1 MHTSRRDMLAGAVA
15 FGAFSAI
22 PGSVWAQPAT
32 HPGLGAL
39 LDAFADEIIQN
50 SPETA
55 TGLGLDKGAR
65 ARLKSRLTDRSL
77 AAVAADRAAC
87 QSRLR
92 RLAAIDRA
100 SLSGADAIR
109 YDAVQYAFQLGADG
123 GGFGYGENGF
133 GAAMGEAATPYVV
146 SQQGGSYSSVP
157 EFLNSQHKIENAA
170 DCETYLARMHAFA
183 RQLDQE
189 TARITHDA
197 AAGVIAPDFI
207 SDNALGQLTAMRAQA
222 AGETGLVRSLTRRAV
237 AAHLTTNYGPR
248 ATQIVEREIYPAL
261 DRQIAALRAAR
272 AHAGHDAG
280 VWRLPRG
287 EEYYAWQL
295 KVGTSTTLTA
305 DEIHNMGLEQGRAID
320 ARMDAILKAHG
331 MSEGSV
337 GARMTALT
345 HDARF
350 VKPNTDAGR
359 AEVIAYCEGRIA
371 AIRAL
376 LPRVSHMQLRAPVE
390 VHRVPPDIQDGAGL
404 GYMNFG
410 ALDGSRPAIYY
421 INLKDTGNWP
431 LFALPTLTA
440 HETIPGHAWQGAYLA
455 EHHDEVPLMSS
466 LMGFNAFVEGWA
478 LYSEQLV
485 DELGFYDDDPFGRL
499 GYLQAL
505 RFRAARL
512 VVDTGLH
519 AKRWSR
525 EQAIQSLVDQTG
537 RAQAAA
543 TSEIDRYCS
552 TPGQACGYKVGHT
565 ELVRLREK
573 AFNAL
578 GAGFD
583 VRDFDDIVVQTGG
596 VPLTVLEKAIDAYIA
611 SKLT

>member
-1 MHTSRRDMLAGAVA
+1 MNISRRGMLAAAAYSV
-15 FGAFSAI
+15 FSA
-22 PGSVWAQPAT
+22 PHGAAWAQTGGHA
-32 HPGLGAL
+32 GLAAL
-39 LDAFADEIIQN
+39 LDAFAAEMLRG

-55 TGLGLDKGAR
+55 TSLGLDNGPR
-65 ARLKSRLTDRSL
+65 ARLKSQLSDRSL
-77 AAVAADRAAC
+77 AAAAGDRAAC
-87 QSRLR
+87 QARLR

-100 SLSGADAIR
+100 SLTGMDAIR
-109 YDAVQYAFQLGADG
+109 YDAVAYALQLGVDG
-123 GGFGYGENGF
+123 GAFGYGDNSFES
-133 GAAMGEAATPYVV
+133 AMEESATPYVV
-146 SQQGGSYSSVP
+146 SQQTGVYALVP
-157 EFLNSQHKIENAA
+157 EFLNSQHKIENRA
-170 DCETYLARMHAFA
+170 DCEAYLARMSAFA

-189 TARITHDA
+189 TARVAHDA
-197 AAGVIAPDFI
+197 AMNVMAPDFLL
-207 SDNALGQLTAMRAQA
+207 DTTLEQMTAMRNADASQSGIVQSLASRA
-222 AGETGLVRSLTRRAV
+222 AEAGVAGDYAARA
-237 AAHLTTNYGPR
+237 AR
-248 ATQIVEREIYPAL
+248 IVDREIYPAL
-261 DRQIAALRAAR
+261 DRQIAAVRAAR
-272 AHAGHDAG
+272 ARAPHEAG

-295 KVGTSTTLTA
+295 RVGTSTTLSA
-305 DEIHNMGLEQGRAID
+305 DDIHNMGLEQGRAID

-337 GARMTALT
+337 GARMTALAS
-345 HDARF
+345 DPRF

-359 AEVIAYCEGRIA
+359 AEVIAYLEGRIA
-371 AIRAL
+371 AIRTL
-376 LPRVSHMQLRAPVE
+376 MPRISHMNLRAPVE
-390 VHRVPPDIQDGAGL
+390 VRRVPPDIQEGASL

-421 INLKDTGNWP
+421 INLKDTGIWP

-455 EHHDEVPLMSS
+455 EHREEAPLMSS

-478 LYSEQLV
+478 LYAEQLV

-499 GYLQAL
+499 GHLQAL

-512 VVDTGLH
+512 VVDTGMH

-525 EQAIQSLVDQTG
+525 EQAIRSLVDQTG
-537 RAQAAA
+537 RSEAAA
-543 TSEIDRYCS
+543 QSEIDRYVS

-565 ELVRLREK
+565 EIVRLRKK
-573 AFNAL
+573 AFDAL

-583 VRDFDDIVVQTGG
+583 VRDFNDMIVQTGG
-596 VPLTVLEKAIDAYIA
+596 IPLTVLEKAIDDYIA